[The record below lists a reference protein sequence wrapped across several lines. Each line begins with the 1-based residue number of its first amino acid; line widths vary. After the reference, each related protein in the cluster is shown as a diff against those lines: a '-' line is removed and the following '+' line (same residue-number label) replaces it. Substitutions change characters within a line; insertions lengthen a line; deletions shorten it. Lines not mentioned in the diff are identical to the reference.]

1 MRLLFSVLIFGVA
14 SFPAWR
20 MTQPAREESNS
31 LVKRR
36 GRGVDVNSRVG
47 VGAGVLVA
55 GIRVGVEVTVGKS
68 GATGVDVAGWQ
79 AVISRTNPMRS
90 FFMAL
95 IKTYLSRALFQIIS
109 SLIMN
114 YPARFVKQTLLDN

>member
-1 MRLLFSVLIFGVA
+1 MRLLFSVLMFGVA

-36 GRGVDVNSRVG
+36 GS
-47 VGAGVLVA
+47 
-55 GIRVGVEVTVGKS
+55 GVEVSSGVEVGGGVTVFGISVGVSVAVGKR
-68 GATGVDVAGWQ
+68 GATGVGEAVDWQ
-79 AVISRTNPMRS
+79 AVMKNRHPMRN

-95 IKTYLSRALFQIIS
+95 IAAVL
-109 SLIMN
+109 
-114 YPARFVKQTLLDN
+114 